1 MNYMILSFTKEKLC
15 NLSKFPMYLV
25 GAEAWYAIYT
35 KTVKPS
41 LLKGVLHKDSVFPS
55 QYSAG

>member
-1 MNYMILSFTKEKLC
+1 MILSFTKEKLC